1 MGSNVFQ
8 ASCQFVLQ
16 KIGKTFKSGEVPILP
31 YIKTYNDIQIHS
43 HPLYKMKEEWFD
55 WVLIKWEY
63 KNSNFEYVPARVMQ
77 IIDMTNISLQINNP
91 YPPGIYICIISL
103 KTTMKKVAKS
113 KIVYKG
119 TYESCAKHNLVF
131 RIMNM
136 SSIFSECF
144 AIPDSRNLDI
154 KVISDC
160 DEWLFVEQRN
170 MWSKHIEI

>member
-77 IIDMTNISLQINNP
+77 IIDMTNISLHINNP
-91 YPPGIYICIISL
+91 YPPGVYICIISL

-119 TYESCAKHNLVF
+119 TYERCSKHNLVF
-131 RIMNM
+131 
-136 SSIFSECF
+136 
-144 AIPDSRNLDI
+144 
-154 KVISDC
+154 
-160 DEWLFVEQRN
+160 
-170 MWSKHIEI
+170 